1 MASINQPIIEVKDV
15 HYQYPGA
22 EDPVLK
28 GANLTINKG
37 DFLAIIGGNGSGK
50 STICKTINGLIPHY
64 FSGDY
69 QGEVRVKGK
78 SVKELSVSVLSHL
91 VGYVY
96 QDFENQLMKLT
107 VFEDVAFSPLNFGF
121 PDYKERAMHALE
133 LLGITHLKDQTVWEL
148 SGGQKH
154 LTALAGALALDP
166 EVLIIDEPVAQ
177 LDPQHATEI
186 YDKLKYLN
194 ESLGKTII
202 TIEHHTEFIANYC
215 KQVALIEDGQV
226 KWHEDVRTGLLKITE
241 RHGAKI
247 YPPQVTQAAMLLN
260 DYRTKDELPITV
272 QEAVTYFKDYYFYP
286 DSNRH
291 KPNLRPTSSAILSV
305 NDLRYEVKTLNKQRK
320 TILDIPEMTLYEGDR
335 VAIVGNNGAGKTTL
349 MKSLAGI
356 IRPQAGEIT
365 IGDINVLKTSVEKLS
380 SHISYIYQNPEEMFI
395 QDTIKNDITY
405 FGKVRNLEQTELYEQ
420 IAESLNMRHLFPLD
434 GRLLSG
440 GQQRRSSVAIG
451 LAMLPTIMMLDEP
464 TASLDIGHRKQLVDI
479 LHSIRD
485 RIKTVVIA
493 THDMQLVAE
502 WATRVIVMEHGKVIF
517 DGTPKLLFDR
527 VEIWKQAGLKLPQI
541 AELSLA
547 LNIQSTLSV
556 DEFVARVKEVSVN
569 GFNG

>member
-1 MASINQPIIEVKDV
+1 MVSVNQPIIEVKDV

-22 EDPVLK
+22 EHPVLK
-28 GANLTINKG
+28 GANLTVNKG

-50 STICKTINGLIPHY
+50 STICKTMNGLIPHY

-69 QGEVRVKGK
+69 RGEVHVKGK
-78 SVKELSVSVLSHL
+78 SVKEQPVSILSHL

-107 VFEDVAFSPLNFGF
+107 VFEDVAFAPLNFGF
-121 PDYKERAMHALE
+121 PDYQERAMHALE
-133 LLGITHLKDQTVWEL
+133 LLGISHLKDQTVWEL

-194 ESLGKTII
+194 ETLGKTII

-215 KQVALIEDGQV
+215 KQVALIEDGRV

-272 QEAVTYFKDYYFYP
+272 QEAVTFFKDYYFYP

-569 GFNG
+569 GLNG

>member
-1 MASINQPIIEVKDV
+1 MVSVNQPIIEVKDV

-305 NDLRYEVKTLNKQRK
+305 NNLRYEVKTLNKQRK

-556 DEFVARVKEVSVN
+556 DEFVACVKEVSVN

>member
-1 MASINQPIIEVKDV
+1 MVSVNQPIIEVKDV

-22 EDPVLK
+22 EHPVLK
-28 GANLTINKG
+28 GANLTVNKG

-50 STICKTINGLIPHY
+50 STICKTMNGLIPHY

-69 QGEVRVKGK
+69 RGEVHVKGK
-78 SVKELSVSVLSHL
+78 SVKEQPVSILSHL

-107 VFEDVAFSPLNFGF
+107 VFEDVAFAPLNFGF
-121 PDYKERAMHALE
+121 PDYQERAMHALE
-133 LLGITHLKDQTVWEL
+133 LLGISHLKDQTVWEL

-186 YDKLKYLN
+186 YDKLEYLN
-194 ESLGKTII
+194 ETLGKTII

-215 KQVALIEDGQV
+215 KQVALIEDGRV

-241 RHGAKI
+241 RHQARI

-260 DYRTKDELPITV
+260 DFSSKDQLPITV
-272 QEAVTYFKDYYFYP
+272 KEAITYFKDYYFYP
-286 DSNRH
+286 DHNQH
-291 KPNLRPTSSAILSV
+291 KPNLRTTNSAILSV
-305 NDLRYEVKTLNKQRK
+305 NDLQYEVKTLNKERK
-320 TILDIPEMTLYEGDR
+320 TILDVTEMTLYEGDR

-356 IRPQAGEIT
+356 IRPQTGGIT
-365 IGDINVLKTSVEKLS
+365 ADGIDVLKTSVEKLS

-405 FGKVRNLEQTELYEQ
+405 FGEVRNLEQDQLYEH
-420 IAESLNMRHLFPLD
+420 IAESLNIRHLFPLD

-451 LAMLPTIMMLDEP
+451 LAMLPTVMMLDEP
-464 TASLDIGHRKQLVDI
+464 TASLDIGHRKQLIDI

-485 RIKTVVIA
+485 RVKAVVIA

-502 WATRVIVMEHGKVIF
+502 WATRVIVMEHGKIIF
-517 DGTPKLLFDR
+517 DGTPKVLFDR

>member
-1 MASINQPIIEVKDV
+1 MVSVNQPIIEVKDV

-50 STICKTINGLIPHY
+50 STICKTMNGLIPHY

-69 QGEVRVKGK
+69 RGEVHVKGK
-78 SVKELSVSVLSHL
+78 SVKEQPVSILSHL

-107 VFEDVAFSPLNFGF
+107 VFEDVAFAPLNFGF
-121 PDYKERAMHALE
+121 PDYQERAMHALE
-133 LLGITHLKDQTVWEL
+133 LLGISHLKDQTVWEL

-194 ESLGKTII
+194 ETLGKTII

-215 KQVALIEDGQV
+215 KQVALIEDGRV

-272 QEAVTYFKDYYFYP
+272 QEAVTFFKDYYFYP

>member
-1 MASINQPIIEVKDV
+1 MVSVNQPIIEVKNV

-22 EDPVLK
+22 EHPVLK
-28 GANLTINKG
+28 GANLTVNKG

-305 NDLRYEVKTLNKQRK
+305 NNLRYEVKTLNKQRK

-356 IRPQAGEIT
+356 IRPQTGGIT
-365 IGDINVLKTSVEKLS
+365 ADGIDVLKTSVEKLS

-405 FGKVRNLEQTELYEQ
+405 FGKVRNLEQDQLYEH
-420 IAESLNMRHLFPLD
+420 IAESLNIRHLFPLD

-451 LAMLPTIMMLDEP
+451 LAMLPTVMMLDEP
-464 TASLDIGHRKQLVDI
+464 TASLDIGHRKQLIDI

-485 RIKTVVIA
+485 RVKAVVIA

-502 WATRVIVMEHGKVIF
+502 WATRVIVMEHGKIIF
-517 DGTPKLLFDR
+517 DGTPKVLFDR

>member
-1 MASINQPIIEVKDV
+1 MVSVNQPIIEVKDV

-272 QEAVTYFKDYYFYP
+272 QEAVTFFKDYYFYP

>member
-177 LDPQHATEI
+177 LDPQYATEI

-272 QEAVTYFKDYYFYP
+272 QEAITFFKDYYFYP

-395 QDTIKNDITY
+395 QDTIKNDIAY

>member
-1 MASINQPIIEVKDV
+1 MVSVNQPIIEVKDV

-28 GANLTINKG
+28 GANLTVNKG

-133 LLGITHLKDQTVWEL
+133 LLGISHLKDQTVWEL

-215 KQVALIEDGQV
+215 KQVALIEDGRV

-272 QEAVTYFKDYYFYP
+272 QEAITFFKDYYFYP

-395 QDTIKNDITY
+395 QDTIKNDIAY

-502 WATRVIVMEHGKVIF
+502 WATRVIVMEQGKVIF

>member
-1 MASINQPIIEVKDV
+1 MVSVNQPIIEVKNV

-22 EDPVLK
+22 EHPVLK
-28 GANLTINKG
+28 GANLTVNKG

-272 QEAVTYFKDYYFYP
+272 QEAVTFFKDYYFYP

-305 NDLRYEVKTLNKQRK
+305 NNLRYEVKTLNKQRK

-356 IRPQAGEIT
+356 IRPQTGGIT
-365 IGDINVLKTSVEKLS
+365 ADGIDVLKTSVEKLS

-405 FGKVRNLEQTELYEQ
+405 FGKVRNLEQDQLYEH
-420 IAESLNMRHLFPLD
+420 IAESLNIRHLFPLD

-451 LAMLPTIMMLDEP
+451 LAMLPTVMMLDEP
-464 TASLDIGHRKQLVDI
+464 TASLDIGHRKQLIDI

-485 RIKTVVIA
+485 RVKAVVIA

-502 WATRVIVMEHGKVIF
+502 WATRVIVMEHGKIIF
-517 DGTPKLLFDR
+517 DGTPKVLFDR